1 MCRARSCL
9 SMRAIFLA
17 RTAAEKPEACDAA
30 CASPYLW
37 DGCGRTFM
45 FLQSIA
51 TAVPPNAFTQH
62 ACWAAMGGDGLLD
75 ALRPRSA
82 DLLRKIL
89 TNPDS
94 GIASRH
100 LALDRIEQVFYHDAQ
115 SLNESFERE
124 APQLAGKALA
134 SALQQAGIAAA
145 ELDALFVCTC
155 TGYLCPGVT
164 SHLAEQSGMRPD
176 TYLADLVGLGCG
188 AAIPMLRA
196 AHGYLAAHPG
206 AKIATVAV
214 EVCSAAFYAD
224 DDPGVLISL
233 CLFGDGAAAA
243 VWSGNGTDGQWR
255 AGHFT
260 TVHQPENRAK
270 IRFVNAGGKLKNQL
284 HRAVPELAAEAVA
297 GLYEKRTADPDQILA
312 HSGGRDVIE
321 AIERRL
327 PFSLTETREVLR
339 DHGNM
344 SSPSVMFALEKRL
357 NGSPA
362 DRHLWLTGFG
372 AGFAAHA
379 CELWR

>member
-1 MCRARSCL
+1 
-9 SMRAIFLA
+9 
-17 RTAAEKPEACDAA
+17 
-30 CASPYLW
+30 
-37 DGCGRTFM
+37 M

-62 ACWAAMGGDGLLD
+62 ACWEAMGGDGMLD
-75 ALRPRSA
+75 SLRPRSV

-94 GIASRH
+94 GIERRH
-100 LALDRIEQVFYHDAQ
+100 LALDRIEQVFRHDAQ

-124 APQLAGKALA
+124 APQLACEALA
-134 SALQQAGIAAA
+134 SALQRAGIEAA

-176 TYLADLVGLGCG
+176 AYLADLVGLGCG

-196 AHGYLAAHPG
+196 AQGYLAAHPG

-214 EVCSAAFYAD
+214 EVCSAAFFAD

-243 VWSGNGTDGQWR
+243 VWSGNGNDGHWR

-260 TVHQPENRAK
+260 TVHRPENRAK

-284 HRAVPELAAEAVA
+284 HRAVPELAAEAVS
-297 GLYEKRTADPDQILA
+297 GLYEKRTNDPDQVLA
-312 HSGGRDVIE
+312 HSGGRDVVE

-327 PFSLTETREVLR
+327 PFHLTETREVLR

-344 SSPSVMFALEKRL
+344 SSPSVLFALERRL
-357 NGSPA
+357 NGGSSG
-362 DRHLWLTGFG
+362 DSRLWLTAFG